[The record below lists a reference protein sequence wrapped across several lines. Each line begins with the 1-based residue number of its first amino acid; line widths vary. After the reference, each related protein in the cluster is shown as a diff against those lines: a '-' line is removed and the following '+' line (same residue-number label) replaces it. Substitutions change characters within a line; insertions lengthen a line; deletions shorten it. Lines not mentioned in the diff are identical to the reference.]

1 MQLKAD
7 LVSFRCDYCHSVYFP
22 DQAENGVRVLGGDA
36 TGLSCP
42 ICNIPVVNS
51 AIGAARMIYC
61 ARCHGMMAP
70 MPAIE
75 GLIDAARIVG
85 AAGAAPAASDPADL
99 HRKLACPRCHHAM
112 DAHFY
117 AGPGNVIVNSCE
129 DCCLLWLD
137 RGGLM
142 RIAHFSAA
150 DASSSDASSSDA
162 SSADASSADAT
173 ISADAFSPDA
183 SSADAAF
190 GEPMPGDSGY
200 ADEVNA

>member
-7 LVSFRCDYCHSVYFP
+7 MVSFRCDYCHSVYFP

-36 TGLSCP
+36 TGFSCP
-42 ICNIPVVNS
+42 ICNIPLVNA

-61 ARCHGMMAP
+61 TRCHGMMAP
-70 MPAIE
+70 MPALE
-75 GLIDAARIVG
+75 GLIDAAHIVG
-85 AAGAAPAASDPADL
+85 PAGAAPAASDPADL

-142 RIAHFSAA
+142 RIAHFSSADTPGPDATFSVDASSDDASSGA
-150 DASSSDASSSDA
+150 DAS
-162 SSADASSADAT
+162 
-173 ISADAFSPDA
+173 
-183 SSADAAF
+183 F
-190 GEPMPGDSGY
+190 GEPMPGDPGY
-200 ADEVNA
+200 ADEVSA